1 MAVLRQTAEE
11 KELQLFP
18 VCRFLAVEEEGVSMQ
33 LMKQDSLM
41 HENHSVMVVLAVES
55 HYRCES
61 SKDSAFV
68 EVWALASP
76 QVAFE

>member
-1 MAVLRQTAEE
+1 M
-11 KELQLFP
+11 
-18 VCRFLAVEEEGVSMQ
+18 EEEGVSMQ